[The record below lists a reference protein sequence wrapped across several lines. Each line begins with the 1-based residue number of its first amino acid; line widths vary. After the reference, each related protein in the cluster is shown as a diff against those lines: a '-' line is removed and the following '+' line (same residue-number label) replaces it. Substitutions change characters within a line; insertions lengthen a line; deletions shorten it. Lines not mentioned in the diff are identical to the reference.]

1 MIGYVS
7 SKGEKNL
14 LKRLLNIIEIEEFEN
29 GKKYLIPKLNGKIL
43 KELNKDNIKNIV
55 LADKDKNNID
65 FINTVY
71 SNGIN
76 ILDGKKLFKHL
87 IPEIVEY
94 LSNVLGINKQDM
106 ELTILVNDYS
116 NINLYYINELIF
128 KVKRINIITNNIRK
142 FKIFADRIY
151 EKEAIVIPIMNNK
164 KKSMANKIIML
175 NIDFSE
181 EQLKKYRIN
190 RKAIIINIENNI
202 YEINKTFY
210 GILIN
215 NYELNY
221 RANINDFETNEI
233 YESYLIG
240 RDLKNV
246 KEKINKDDIKIKNFI
261 GRNGIIN
268 LNEYME
274 KN

>member
-151 EKEAIVIPIMNNK
+151 EKGMK
-164 KKSMANKIIML
+164 
-175 NIDFSE
+175 
-181 EQLKKYRIN
+181 N
-190 RKAIIINIENNI
+190 R
-202 YEINKTFY
+202 
-210 GILIN
+210 G
-215 NYELNY
+215 
-221 RANINDFETNEI
+221 
-233 YESYLIG
+233 
-240 RDLKNV
+240 
-246 KEKINKDDIKIKNFI
+246 
-261 GRNGIIN
+261 
-268 LNEYME
+268 
-274 KN
+274 

>member
-29 GKKYLIPKLNGKIL
+29 GKKYLISKLNGKIL

-164 KKSMANKIIML
+164 KKSMANKSIML

>member
-7 SKGEKNL
+7 SKGEKNI

-164 KKSMANKIIML
+164 KKSMANKSIML

>member
-164 KKSMANKIIML
+164 KKSMANKSIML

>member
-14 LKRLLNIIEIEEFEN
+14 LKTLLNIIEIEEFEN

-164 KKSMANKIIML
+164 KKSMANKSIML

-268 LNEYME
+268 LNEYIV
-274 KN
+274 K

>member
-1 MIGYVS
+1 MIGYIS

-14 LKRLLNIIEIEEFEN
+14 LKRLLNIIEIEDFEN

-43 KELNKDNIKNIV
+43 KVLNKENIKNIV

-116 NINLYYINELIF
+116 NINLYYINELIS

-142 FKIFADRIY
+142 FKIFADRTY

-164 KKSMANKIIML
+164 KKSMANKSIMI

-240 RDLKNV
+240 KDLKNV
-246 KEKINKDDIKIKNFI
+246 RKKINKDDIKIKNFI